1 MSAAQDPRAAQSSSP
16 ATTADAVS
24 ATLPTAGPSATEIR
38 ELAAH
43 GLYNGANE
51 KDACGLGFVAHIK
64 GQKAHHIVQQGLKI
78 LENLDHRGAVGADKL
93 MGDGA
98 GILIQ
103 IPDEFYRAEM
113 AQQGVTLPP
122 PGEYGVGMIFLPKE
136 HASRLACEQEL
147 ARAIKAEGQVLLGW
161 RDVPVDRDMPMSPTV
176 REKEPIIRQIFIGR
190 GPDIIVPDALER
202 KLYVIRKTASS
213 AIQALHLTHSREYY
227 VPSMSCRTVI
237 YKGLLLADQVGKYYR
252 DLADPRVVSAI
263 ALVHQRFSTN
273 TFPEWP
279 LAHPYRM
286 VAHNGEINTVKGN
299 FNWMRA
305 REGVMKSPVLGD
317 DLKKLYPI
325 SFEHQSDTAT
335 FDNAIELL
343 TMSGYPLAHA
353 AMMMIPE
360 AWEQHEWMDERRR
373 AFYEYHAAMME
384 PWDGPA
390 AMVFTDGRQV
400 CAALDRNGL
409 RPARYWVTDD
419 DLVVLASE
427 SGVLPIPESRVV
439 QKWRLQPG
447 KMFLIDLEQGRII
460 DDEELKTQYA
470 NARPYRQWIENVR
483 VKLDEIP
490 APEAAAPV
498 FPASLLDRQQAFG
511 FTQEDV
517 KFLLAPMAANGE
529 EGIGS
534 MGNDSPLAVLSDK
547 NKPLYNY
554 FKQLFAQVTNPP
566 IDPIR
571 EAIVMSL
578 NSFIGPKPNLLDINA
593 VNPPMR
599 LEVTQPVLDFASMA
613 RLRAI
618 EHHTNGKF
626 KPYELDITYPLD
638 WGREG
643 VEAQLASLCA
653 ETVDAIKGGHN
664 ILIITDRHLSANR
677 VAIPALLA
685 LSAVHHHLVREGL
698 RTTCGLVVETGTAR
712 EVHHFAV
719 LAGFGAEAVHPYLAL
734 ETLQAMSAELPA
746 ALSAD
751 KAIYNYIKAVGK
763 GLSKIMSKM
772 GISTY
777 MSYCGAQIFEAI
789 GLKSDFVA
797 KYFRGTPTQVG
808 GIGVFEVAE
817 EALRLHRAAFGD
829 DPVLEHM
836 LDAGGEYAWRTRG
849 EEHMWTPDAIAKL
862 QHSTRSGKFDTYK
875 EYAQLINDQSR
886 RHMTLRG
893 LFEFK
898 FDPTQ
903 AIPLE
908 EVEPAAEIVKR
919 FATGAMS
926 LGSISTEAHA
936 TLAVAMN
943 RIGGKSNTG
952 EGGEDPARYRNELK
966 GIKITAGTKMSDV
979 VGSKVV
985 EVDYELQDGDSMRSR
1000 IKQVASGRFGV
1011 TTEYLVS
1018 ADQIQIK
1025 MAQGAKP
1032 GEGGQLPGGKVTDY
1046 IGFLRHSVP
1055 GVGLISPPPH
1065 HDIYSIEDLAQLIH
1079 DLKNVNQR
1087 ADVSVKLVSEVGVGT
1102 IAAGVAKAKADH
1114 IVIAGHDGGTGAS
1127 PWSSIKHAGTPW
1139 ELGLAEAQQT
1149 LVLNRLRGRVRVQ
1162 ADGQMKT
1169 GRDVVI
1175 GALLGADEF
1184 GFATAP
1190 LVVEGCIMMRKC
1202 HLNTCP
1208 VGVATQDPVL
1218 RKKFSGK
1225 PEHVVNY
1232 FFFVAEEA
1240 RQIMAQLGIRKF
1252 DQLIGRADLLDTK
1265 KGISHWKAKGLDFT
1279 RVFHRPEL
1287 PADVARLHNDHQ
1299 DHGLDRALDVKLIE
1313 KCLPAFEK
1321 GEKVR
1326 FMQEVTNVR
1335 RTVGAMLSGEL
1346 IRRRPEGL
1354 EDQTIFI
1361 QMEGTGGQSFGAFL
1375 APGIT
1380 FYLIGDANDYTGK
1393 GLSGGRVVV
1402 RPSIDFRGDATKNI
1416 IVGNTVLYG
1425 ATKGEAFFRG
1435 VAGERFAVRLSG
1447 ATAVVEG
1454 TGDHGCEYMT
1464 GGTVAVLGKTGRNFA
1479 AGMSGGIAYVYDEDG
1494 QFAKRC
1500 NTAMVSL
1507 DKLLPAHEQ
1516 EATMDRAIWHK
1527 LGDGEARTDEAILKK
1542 LIEDHHRW
1550 TGSQRARDILDHW
1563 AESRAKFVK
1572 VFPTEYRRALGEL
1585 GAAKEAAATIAH
1597 AKAPA
1602 AKAKV

>member
-1 MSAAQDPRAAQSSSP
+1 MSAAQDPCTAQS
-16 ATTADAVS
+16 
-24 ATLPTAGPSATEIR
+24 PSANEIR

-113 AQQGVTLPP
+113 ARQGVTLPP

-147 ARAIKAEGQVLLGW
+147 ARAIKAEGQVLIGW

-213 AIQALHLTHSREYY
+213 AIQALKLTHSREYY

-237 YKGLLLADQVGKYYR
+237 YKGLLLADQVGKYYK

-305 REGVMKSPVLGD
+305 REGVMRSPVLGD
-317 DLKKLYPI
+317 DLRKLYPI

-360 AWEQHEWMDERRR
+360 AWEQHELMDERRR

-439 QKWRLQPG
+439 KKWRLQPG

-490 APEAAAPV
+490 APEALAPV

-511 FTQEDV
+511 FTQEDI
-517 KFLLAPMAANGE
+517 KFLLAPMATNGE

-599 LEVTQPVLDFASMA
+599 LEVTQPVLDFESMA

-698 RTTCGLVVETGTAR
+698 RTTAGLVVETGTAR

-734 ETLQAMSAELPA
+734 GTIEAMTAELPA
-746 ALSAD
+746 SLSAE
-751 KAIYNYIKAVGK
+751 KATYNYIKAVGK

-898 FDPTQ
+898 FDPAK
-903 AIPLE
+903 AIPVE

-966 GIKITAGTKMSDV
+966 GIKIVQGTKVSDV
-979 VGSKVV
+979 VGRNVI
-985 EVDYELQDGDSMRSR
+985 EVDYELNEGDSMRSR

-1087 ADVSVKLVSEVGVGT
+1087 ADISVKLVSEVGVGT

-1208 VGVATQDPVL
+1208 VGVATQDPTL

-1252 DQLIGRADLLDTK
+1252 DELIGRADLLDTK

-1287 PADVARLHNDHQ
+1287 PAEVARLHNDHQ

-1464 GGTVAVLGKTGRNFA
+1464 GGTVVVLGKTGRNFA
-1479 AGMSGGIAYVYDEDG
+1479 AGMSGGIAYVFDEDG

-1500 NTAMVSL
+1500 NTSMVSL

-1516 EATMDRAIWHK
+1516 EATMDKAVWHK
-1527 LGDGEARTDEAILKK
+1527 LGDGEARSDEAILKK

-1563 AESRAKFVK
+1563 AESRAKFIK

-1585 GAAKEAAATIAH
+1585 GAAKETAATIAH
-1597 AKAPA
+1597 AKAPV
-1602 AKAKV
+1602 AKAKA